1 MRLYFHGSRYE
12 LRGIPHTGT
21 FEELEI
27 GGRKGVLLSC
37 ERPLPLLEACIRVDI
52 PDEEVSTYALGP
64 EWPDDYIVPLAIVQ
78 RHDHGTHV
86 PSA

>member
-12 LRGIPHTGT
+12 LHGIPHTGA

-27 GGRKGVLLSC
+27 GGRRGVLLSC
-37 ERPLPLLEACIRVDI
+37 ERPLPLLEACIPVDI
-52 PDEEVSTYALGP
+52 PDDEVSAYALGP

-78 RHDHGTHV
+78 QHD
-86 PSA
+86 PDANISSA